1 MFQEHKLYKQRQVI
15 IKPILLPAA
24 TVDEMELTFHL
35 IHGSSRQQYW
45 FDDNLTLFVQF
56 VLLIMSGGSA

>member
-1 MFQEHKLYKQRQVI
+1 MELMLH
-15 IKPILLPAA
+15 AA

-45 FDDNLTLFVQF
+45 FDDNLTLYVQF
-56 VLLIMSGGSA
+56 VLLIMGGGTA

>member
-1 MFQEHKLYKQRQVI
+1 MELMLHAATVDEMELM
-15 IKPILLPAA
+15 LHAA

-45 FDDNLTLFVQF
+45 FDDNLTLYVQF
-56 VLLIMSGGSA
+56 VLLIMGGGTA